1 MVQYHDTVTSE
12 HVIRTF
18 ATVTTPV
25 LGVLENTLQY
35 HDIVNF
41 VQDSETEDP
50 HFRDHLPRVIRLIA
64 GFVQRCDTEKP
75 TGLLSMLNLAL
86 FHYSVSH

>member
-1 MVQYHDTVTSE
+1 MSAIVFISLW
-12 HVIRTF
+12 TF

-25 LGVLENTLQY
+25 LGVLVNTLQY

-41 VQDSETEDP
+41 VQDSETEDA
-50 HFRDHLPRVIRLIA
+50 HFRDHLPRAIRFIA

-75 TGLLSMLNLAL
+75 IGLLSMLNLEL
-86 FHYSVSH
+86 FHYSVSD